1 MPKPL
6 KLKIGIN
13 NGKIT
18 SVNETDGELEF
29 NINGK
34 TIKYPNAYVLPGLV
48 DSHAHIFGLG
58 IKLNGLNLD
67 GLTSPNACIERAVN
81 FDKYRG
87 DWIVGRGWNQEL
99 WYSKKFPNHKI
110 LDEAFP
116 NIPVFLIRVDGHAAW
131 VNSKAMEIAG
141 LNELTGDPRGGEIK
155 RFKSG
160 KPTGILLDNA
170 MQLIRHFIPDYK
182 FEVKKRFIL
191 EALKHCAENGLTEI
205 HDMDVMPNILE
216 AFEDLNSKNQLPIRV
231 TSYVTGQT
239 DEYLKANINPFESEM
254 LRIAGVK
261 FYADGAIGSRG
272 AAMLEPYSDSKT
284 KGILFLKSIEF
295 KKKMRVAI
303 KKGFQIATHAIG
315 DAANRLVLQTYE
327 KLREEGFSPKEN
339 LFRIEHAQIVHPN
352 DIEKFAK
359 LSVFAAVQPIH
370 FLSDAKM
377 MINRIGIRANYAYP
391 WKSLIQQNAILA
403 GGSDFPIESQNPFL
417 GIDGF
422 INRIPFEEENSWF
435 SEERIS
441 IDDAL
446 DAYTINAHKASNI
459 AHKRGSIEVGKDAD
473 FTIIDNDFKDKKQSS
488 IINTKV
494 IATIV
499 NGKVVFERKIN

>member
-1 MPKPL
+1 MPRPL
-6 KLKIGIN
+6 KLKIGIEK
-13 NGKIT
+13 GKIT
-18 SVNETDGELEF
+18 SVNETDGDLEL
-29 NINGK
+29 IIDGVSK
-34 TIKYPNAYVLPGLV
+34 TYPNSYVLPGLV

-67 GLTSPNACIERAVN
+67 GLTSAQSCVERAVN

-99 WYSKKFPNHKI
+99 WHSKKYPNHKL

-116 NIPVFLIRVDGHAAW
+116 NIPVFLVRVDGHAAW
-131 VNSKAMEIAG
+131 VNSTAMEIAG

-160 KPTGILLDNA
+160 KPTGILIDNA
-170 MQLIRHFIPDYK
+170 MQLVRHFIPDYK
-182 FEVKKRFIL
+182 FDVKKRFIL
-191 EALKHCAENGLTEI
+191 EALNHCAEYGLTEI
-205 HDMDVMPNILE
+205 HDMDVLPNILD
-216 AFEDLNSKNQLPIRV
+216 AFLDLNKNNQLPIRV
-231 TSYVTGQT
+231 TSYITGQT
-239 DEYLKANINPFESEM
+239 DEYIKANVKPLETEM
-254 LRIAGVK
+254 LRVAGIK

-272 AAMLEPYSDSKT
+272 AAMLEPYTDSKLT
-284 KGILFLKSIEF
+284 GILFLKSIEL
-295 KKKMRVAI
+295 KKKIRVAL

-315 DAANRLVLQTYE
+315 DAANRLVLNSYQ
-327 KLREEGFSPKEN
+327 KLREEGFTPEN
-339 LFRIEHAQIVHPN
+339 ALLRIEHAQIVHPN
-352 DIEKFAK
+352 DVEKFAK
-359 LSVFAAVQPIH
+359 FSVFAAVQPIH

-391 WKSLIQQNAILA
+391 WKSLVQQNAIIA

-422 INRIPFEEENSWF
+422 INRIPFDEENSWF

-441 IDDAL
+441 LDDAL

-459 AHKRGSIEVGKDAD
+459 SHKRGTIEVGKDAD
-473 FTIIDNDFKDKKQSS
+473 LTIIDNDFKDKKQSS
-488 IINTKV
+488 IVNTKV

-499 NGKVVFERKIN
+499 NGKVVYENLG